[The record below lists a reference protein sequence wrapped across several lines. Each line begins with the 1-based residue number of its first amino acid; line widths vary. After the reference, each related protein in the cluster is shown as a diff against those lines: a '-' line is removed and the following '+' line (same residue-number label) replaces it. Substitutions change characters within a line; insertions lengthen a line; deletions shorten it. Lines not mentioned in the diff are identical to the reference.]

1 MTFFHSRALRVLI
14 WTQVCPGA
22 GGRLVVLLE
31 GGYSMQ
37 GLSEGVSETFQA
49 LLNRPP
55 LHPHDTEVS
64 AEPLQAAQNALDE
77 VVALHGLAA

>member
-1 MTFFHSRALRVLI
+1 
-14 WTQVCPGA
+14 
-22 GGRLVVLLE
+22 
-31 GGYSMQ
+31 MQ
-37 GLSEGVSETFQA
+37 GLSEGVCETFQA

-77 VVALHGLAA
+77 VVALHGLAT